1 MVTIDELT
9 KLDRSKFTKAADAW
23 SKVSNRASVAM
34 GRVENQMLV
43 TLRGTQKGKAA
54 DEALKG
60 LAQLSKN
67 YQYIHAECGLIRTAL
82 SGLAE
87 ELEGPQNKLKQA
99 IKDAADLKFTVNP
112 DGSVKYP
119 TSEATKVPFLQQPA
133 RSGGLP
139 LMTKSNPNQAKA
151 QDIADRIATALQEA
165 NDIDGR
171 YAKALKKLNTNGK
184 LDQTDFTDVAQDLK
198 DVQSAARKY
207 SSELEGRKGKSPK
220 ENAEWWKKLS
230 QEKRANLLA
239 SFPDQIGGLDGLP
252 AVVRD
257 RANRDYLPM
266 LMGKLDGQG
275 DEESKTMLKG
285 LRGIDEKLR
294 KGSVPPMFLLGIGDQ
309 GNGRAVVSYGNP
321 DTSRNVSVYVPGL
334 GTKLNGDFADGGLN
348 RAFYTVDGARVY
360 DKSTAS
366 IVWLGYD
373 APQSMDVMDKK
384 RAEAGAPAYQSF
396 LQGVR
401 AANENP
407 NAHVTAI
414 GHSYGSLT
422 LGRAT
427 QRSGGLPVDDIVLV
441 GSPGTG
447 VEKAED
453 LGVGKDH
460 VYVGAAQNDLVTWAP
475 SKGTVNEVA
484 AGGIVP
490 TVGRYLADK
499 VLGRD
504 DHHLWFGRDPASKGF
519 GAHRFKVDDG
529 PIPVLDGDGVTPAHS
544 NYFNPHKDKQSADNI
559 AAVVAGR
566 PDLVVSEKRR

>member
-9 KLDRSKFTKAADAW
+9 KLDRSKLTKAADAW

-34 GRVENQMLV
+34 GRVEGQMLA
-43 TLRGTQKGKAA
+43 TLRGTQEGDAAKAS
-54 DEALKG
+54 LKQ
-60 LAQLSKN
+60 LTRLSKN

-99 IKDAADLKFTVNP
+99 LKDAADLKFTVNP

-119 TSEATKVPFLQQPA
+119 PTEAAKVPFVQQPA
-133 RSGGLP
+133 RAGGLP
-139 LMTKSNPNQAKA
+139 LMAKSDPNQAKA
-151 QDIADRIATALQEA
+151 QDIADRIATAIQDA
-165 NDIDGR
+165 NGIDGR

-184 LDQTDFTDVAQDLK
+184 LDQTDFSDVALDLK

-207 SSELEGRKGKSPK
+207 ASEMKGRRGKSPK
-220 ENAEWWKKLS
+220 ENLDWWTKKS
-230 QEKRANLLA
+230 QEEKEKFITL
-239 SFPDQIGGLDGLP
+239 FPDQIGYLDGLP
-252 AVVRD
+252 SMVRD

-266 LMGKLDGQG
+266 LMGELEGQS
-275 DEESKTMLKG
+275 DEKSATMLKG
-285 LRGIDEKLR
+285 LLGIDEKLK
-294 KGSVPPMFLLGIGDQ
+294 KGSVPPMLLLGIGDQ
-309 GNGRAVVSYGNP
+309 GEGRAIVSYGNP

-334 GTKLNGDFADGGLN
+334 GTKLNEDFADGGLN
-348 RAFYTVDGARVY
+348 RAFYTADGARVY

-373 APQSMDVMDKK
+373 APQSADVMGKG

-396 LQGVR
+396 LQGIR
-401 AANENP
+401 ATNENP
-407 NAHVTAI
+407 GAHVTAI

-427 QRSGGLPVDDIVLV
+427 QRTGGLPVDDIVLV

-447 VEKAED
+447 VDKAED

-460 VYVGAAQNDLVTWAP
+460 VYVGSAQNDPVTWLP
-475 SKGTVNEVA
+475 SKQNVSDLVFGGLPRL
-484 AGGIVP
+484 AGKYIAGEI
-490 TVGRYLADK
+490 
-499 VLGRD
+499 LGKD
-504 DHHLWFGRDPASKGF
+504 DDQLWFGRDPADKGF
-519 GAHRFKVDDG
+519 GAQRFKVDDG
-529 PIPVLDGDGVTPAHS
+529 PIPLLDGEGLTPAHS
-544 NYFNPHKDKQSADNI
+544 NYFNPHKDKRSADNI

-566 PDLVVSEKRR
+566 PDLLVPEKPR

>member
-23 SKVSNRASVAM
+23 SKVSNRASTAM
-34 GRVENQMLV
+34 GRVEGEMLA
-43 TLRGTQKGKAA
+43 TLRGTQKGDAA
-54 DEALKG
+54 TSALQN
-60 LAQLSKN
+60 LTRLSKN

-99 IKDAADLKFTVNP
+99 LKDAADLKFTVNP

-119 TSEATKVPFLQQPA
+119 TTEAPKVPFVQQPA
-133 RSGGLP
+133 RAGGLP
-139 LMTKSNPNQAKA
+139 LMAKSDPNQAKA
-151 QDIADRIATALQEA
+151 QDIADRIATALQDA

-184 LDQTDFTDVAQDLK
+184 LDQTDFSDVAQDLK

-207 SSELEGRKGKSPK
+207 SSELKDRKGKSPK
-220 ENAEWWKKLS
+220 ENFDWWNKQS
-230 QEKRANLLA
+230 QEKKEELIAA
-239 SFPDQIGGLDGLP
+239 FPDQIGNLDGIP
-252 AVVRD
+252 SVVRD

-266 LMGKLDGQG
+266 LMAKLDGEG
-275 DEESKTMLKG
+275 DDESKTKLEG
-285 LRGIDEKLR
+285 LRGIDEKLK
-294 KGSVPPMFLLGIGDQ
+294 KGSVPPMFLLGIGDK
-309 GNGRAVVSYGNP
+309 GEGRAIVAYGNP

-334 GTKLNGDFADGGLN
+334 GTKLNKDFADGGLN
-348 RAFYTVDGARVY
+348 RAFYTADGARTY

-373 APQSMDVMDKK
+373 APQSADVMGKG

-396 LQGVR
+396 LQGTR
-401 AANENP
+401 ATNENP

-422 LGRAT
+422 LGTAT

-447 VEKAED
+447 VDKAED

-460 VYVGAAQNDLVTWAP
+460 VYVGAAQNDLVTWLP
-475 SKGTVNEVA
+475 SKRNASDLTF
-484 AGGIVP
+484 GGLP
-490 TVGRYLADK
+490 QLVGRYAADTI
-499 VLGRD
+499 LGRD
-504 DHHLWFGRDPASKGF
+504 DDNLWFGRDPADKGF
-519 GAHRFKVDDG
+519 GAHRFKVADG
-529 PIPVLDGDGVTPAHS
+529 PVPLLDGEGLTPAHS
-544 NYFNPHKDKQSADNI
+544 NYFNPKKDKQSADNI

-566 PDLVVSEKRR
+566 PDLIVSEKPR